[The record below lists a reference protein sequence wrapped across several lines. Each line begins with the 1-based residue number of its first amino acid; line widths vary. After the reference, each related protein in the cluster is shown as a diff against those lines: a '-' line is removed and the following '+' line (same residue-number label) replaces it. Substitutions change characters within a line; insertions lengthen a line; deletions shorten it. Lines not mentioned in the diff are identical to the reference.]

1 MSSLTCCDCDEG
13 MAALPG
19 ESVTVIFTD
28 PPYIGETYAAAYQV
42 LARHAARILV
52 PGGYLVSYCP
62 QYYLPEILR
71 IFDGSGLS
79 WFWLV
84 AQVNSGAKA
93 IVWSR
98 HAMCAYK
105 PIVIF
110 QKPPIN
116 PPPRLFSDVI
126 SGARCKEFHPWQ
138 QSIHETLHLL
148 SRLAEP
154 GAVVLDPFAGSGTN
168 LLAARLLGMEY
179 IGFEI
184 DPETCET
191 ARRRLAQQPLDLVA
205 LGVIEA

>member
-1 MSSLTCCDCDEG
+1 
-13 MAALPG
+13 MATLPAG
-19 ESVTVIFTD
+19 SVNIIFTD
-28 PPYIGETYAAAYQV
+28 PPYVKDTYAAAYQV
-42 LARHAARILV
+42 LADHASRLLV

-62 QYYLPEILR
+62 QYYLPEILH

-105 PIVIF
+105 PIVIY
-110 QKPPIN
+110 QKPPAS

-148 SRLAEP
+148 SRLADP

-179 IGFEI
+179 VGFEI
-184 DPETCET
+184 DPGTCET
-191 ARRRLAQQPLDLVA
+191 ARRRLAQQPLDLVS
-205 LGVIEA
+205 LGVVEG